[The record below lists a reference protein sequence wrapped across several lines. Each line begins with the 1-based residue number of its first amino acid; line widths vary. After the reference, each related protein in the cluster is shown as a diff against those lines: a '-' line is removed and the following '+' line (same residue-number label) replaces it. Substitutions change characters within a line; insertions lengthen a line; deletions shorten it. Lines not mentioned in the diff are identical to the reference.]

1 MFSILRRSRSHL
13 LKPLSVE
20 SITAVDID
28 GTPYVANVVGNEGP
42 AVKEKEGLP
51 PRATFPRS
59 QSLCKLVPRDGGQDH
74 TDVEVGERR
83 TTGPQQCFHASQ

>member
-28 GTPYVANVVGNEGP
+28 GATYVANVVGNEGP
-42 AVKEKEGLP
+42 AVEEEEGLP
-51 PRATFPRS
+51 PRATLSHS
-59 QSLCKLVPRDGGQDH
+59 QSLRKLVPGDGGGLLH
-74 TDVEVGERR
+74 HHRPLHR
-83 TTGPQQCFHASQ
+83 HRL